1 MAAQEVVTTAE
12 LAKQILACSE
22 EQFTGQLDL
31 TIKESQG
38 QRWSLYF
45 RQGCLIWG
53 ASDLHPIRRLLRQ
66 LSAHCPQL
74 AIDRNTL
81 ANLCVESRL
90 PKRAPTVG
98 QRGVQPQ
105 DGDYLFLAELL
116 RQGKLRR
123 SQMSAIVEGYVT
135 EILFD
140 IHQRWDRFRYRSV
153 LQLTYRSS
161 PQDSK
166 DSIDSTLVS
175 IQVDP
180 VWQQALQAW
189 QAWQQE
195 ALAEVSPNL
204 APVISKVEELRWQT
218 SPKVYQNLTT
228 LVDGNQTF
236 RDLAVK
242 LKQNLLPLTVSI
254 MPYIRKGLIKVLE
267 VGDLNYSAQPV
278 TATQPQLA
286 SIRTRIRLTQPE
298 PSSPLVAYI
307 DDSRLDCQT
316 MSQILAQAG
325 YRCILIQDPVQ
336 ALPLLLEHKP
346 DLIFLDL
353 VMPITNGYEI
363 CSQIRRISVFQ
374 DTPVIILTSNDGI
387 VDRVRAKMVGSS
399 GFLAKPIGREKVLTI
414 LHKYLAATTPI
425 PS

>member
-1 MAAQEVVTTAE
+1 MTTQEVVTTAD
-12 LAKQILACSE
+12 LAKRILACGAE
-22 EQFTGQLDL
+22 EFTGQLNL
-31 TIKESQG
+31 EIKEPKG
-38 QRWSLYF
+38 QRWTLYF
-45 RQGCLIWG
+45 RQGGLIWG
-53 ASDLHPIRRLLRQ
+53 GSEVHRIRRLLRQ
-66 LSAHCPQL
+66 LSMHCPQL
-74 AIDRNTL
+74 LIDRNAL
-81 ANLCVESRL
+81 ADLQVS
-90 PKRAPTVG
+90 AVSQG
-98 QRGVQPQ
+98 AVQAHYE
-105 DGDYLFLAELL
+105 DYKSLAEFV

-123 SQMSAIVEGYVT
+123 SQMAAIADGYIT
-135 EILFD
+135 EMLFD
-140 IHQRWDRFRYRSV
+140 IHQRWDRFRYRSA
-153 LQLTYRSS
+153 LQLTYKPL
-161 PQDSK
+161 PQDTIN
-166 DSIDSTLVS
+166 SIDSTLVS

-204 APVISKVEELRWQT
+204 APVISKVEDLRWQT
-218 SPKVYQNLTT
+218 SPKAYQNLTA

-242 LKQNLLPLTVSI
+242 LKQNLLPLTLSI
-254 MPYIRKGLIKVLE
+254 MPYIRKGLIEVLE
-267 VGDLNYSAQPV
+267 VGDLNYSVQPV